1 MFRPA
6 YAENIRQSYLDF
18 LQDKQVTR
26 VSYAASFGCKDE
38 REYTKKELEDCSLLA
53 KKFDAI
59 SVRETSAIDICKR
72 CFSIDSLVMP
82 DPTFLLNKQDYEKLI
97 EDKET
102 SKYKGK
108 IGYYFLEDTKQNFTL
123 LHSLQQTTNLDIER
137 IGQKQKSTPQT
148 KDYTDCIFPSI
159 SEFFA
164 GFRDSEYIITDSYH
178 GMIFSI
184 IFHKQFFIID
194 KKNVNIERIKHLL
207 DIFPLKE
214 RFIDSSQEID
224 KYTSLLIDYETID
237 KQIEKMKREGKN
249 FLNKYVVEKVFSK

>member
-1 MFRPA
+1 M
-6 YAENIRQSYLDF
+6 DF
-18 LQDKQVTR
+18 LQDRQVTK

-59 SVRETSAIDICKR
+59 SVRETSAVDICKS
-72 CFSIDSLVMP
+72 CFSIDALVMP
-82 DPTFLLNKQDYEKLI
+82 DPTLFLDKKDYEKLI
-97 EDKET
+97 ENKET

-108 IGYYFLEDTKQNFTL
+108 IGYYFLEDTKQNFSL

-137 IGQKQKSTPQT
+137 IGQKQKPTPQT

-194 KKNVNIERIKHLL
+194 KKTTVIERIKSLL
-207 DIFPLKE
+207 NIFSLQE
-214 RFIDSSQEID
+214 RFIDSSQQID
-224 KYTSLLIDYETID
+224 KFHSIPIDYETID
-237 KQIEKMKREGKN
+237 KQREKMRREGKD
-249 FLNKYVVEKVFSK
+249 FLNKYVVEKNFSK